1 MIGKRLSDLRKDRE
15 MTQQELADLLHL
27 TKYNIS
33 AYERGANEPPDEIK
47 IAIANH
53 FQVSIDYLLGLTD
66 CPNVYEKPGSFIRID
81 NELPADLE
89 YIMNCVKNFLAIAVA
104 ANPEVA
110 LQEID
115 SLIKKIDSTQTSSA
129 RKKK

>member
-1 MIGKRLSDLRKDRE
+1 
-15 MTQQELADLLHL
+15 MTQQQLADLLHL
-27 TKYNIS
+27 TKHNIS

-66 CPNVYEKPGSFIRID
+66 CQDLYEKPGGYILPD
-81 NELPADLE
+81 MKLPADLE
-89 YIMNCVKNFLAIAVA
+89 CIMNCVNNFLVIAVA

-110 LQEID
+110 CQEID
-115 SLIKKIDSTQTSSA
+115 NLLAKIDSLQKRTG
-129 RKKK
+129 KKKKKERL